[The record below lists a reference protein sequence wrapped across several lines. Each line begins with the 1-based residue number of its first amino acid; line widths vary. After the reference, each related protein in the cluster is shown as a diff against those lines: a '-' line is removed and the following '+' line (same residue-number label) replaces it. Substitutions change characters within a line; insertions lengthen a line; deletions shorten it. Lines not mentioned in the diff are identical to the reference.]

1 MQTLTS
7 KLDGP
12 WTRAPNVK
20 APYKWMSPT
29 EIEMQDLAEEA
40 DRHMESLLND
50 DEIDEKINTIEA
62 EQQAVARRAVQ
73 ARGSRMGDPTMLPEA
88 STELQRTRV
97 QLSSADYHELGGGAL
112 TRVETDWLAR
122 YDQMKSQDARSL
134 KVQADLRKLE
144 ARREALEIRRE
155 TELREMEARRIR
167 LQSEEVEALDLG
179 GPELGY
185 RRVPSTFTERIQQ
198 LSPVERAALRRRARR

>member
-1 MQTLTS
+1 
-7 KLDGP
+7 
-12 WTRAPNVK
+12 
-20 APYKWMSPT
+20 MSPT
-29 EIEMQDLAEEA
+29 EIEMQDLADEA
-40 DRHMESLLND
+40 DRHMESLVGD

-88 STELQRTRV
+88 RTELMRTRV
-97 QLSSADYHELGGGAL
+97 QLPSGDYHELADGAL

-144 ARREALEIRRE
+144 ARREALEMRRE
-155 TELREMEARRIR
+155 TELSEMEAAIGRWIWRAR
-167 LQSEEVEALDLG
+167 SSG
-179 GPELGY
+179 TGGY
-185 RRVPSTFTERIQQ
+185 RPRSR
-198 LSPVERAALRRRARR
+198 SGSNS